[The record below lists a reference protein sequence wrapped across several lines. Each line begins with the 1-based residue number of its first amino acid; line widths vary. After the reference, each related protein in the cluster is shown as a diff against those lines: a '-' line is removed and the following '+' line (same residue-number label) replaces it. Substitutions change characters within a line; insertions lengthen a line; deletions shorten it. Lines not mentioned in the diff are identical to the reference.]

1 MKEFNVYLTFDI
13 DQDFAPNSVDYY
25 NRSKADFSIY
35 KNKFTTLIDT
45 LEGLPFSVFLR
56 SDYQIKK
63 LYGSYEYLIENN
75 LGLVNKI
82 NNCGGEINWHIHL
95 YKKLKNQWKQI
106 LDEDEIYDRFIED
119 FTNVKKID
127 LINSQVVRIGE
138 CVMNN
143 KLMNAISRSRIKIDS
158 SALPGRKRNDQQKF
172 FDWETT
178 TNDFYYV
185 SKTDYRTS
193 SNDNYD
199 IKEIPLT
206 TIPMKAAYDNS
217 PIKRYFNLSF
227 KTEILFENLESYIKN
242 NNNLVSITH
251 PFEVLY

>member
-1 MKEFNVYLTFDI
+1 M
-13 DQDFAPNSVDYY
+13 
-25 NRSKADFSIY
+25 
-35 KNKFTTLIDT
+35 
-45 LEGLPFSVFLR
+45 
-56 SDYQIKK
+56 
-63 LYGSYEYLIENN
+63 
-75 LGLVNKI
+75 
-82 NNCGGEINWHIHL
+82 
-95 YKKLKNQWKQI
+95 
-106 LDEDEIYDRFIED
+106 
-119 FTNVKKID
+119 KKID

-199 IKEIPLT
+199 K
-206 TIPMKAAYDNS
+206 KKY
-217 PIKRYFNLSF
+217 
-227 KTEILFENLESYIKN
+227 
-242 NNNLVSITH
+242 H
-251 PFEVLY
+251 